1 MYKTGILNSEISK
14 VLSDLGH
21 TDTIIIA
28 DCGLPIPDGVK
39 KIDLALTFG
48 HPSFEEVFNLV
59 KAHMKIEQLTIANE
73 MIKQNSALYV
83 KLLAENY
90 VKLLAENIDMVT
102 ESHEKLKMYSK
113 DVKAIIKTGEATPY
127 ANAILS
133 SGVLF

>member
-1 MYKTGILNSEISK
+1 LNSEISK

-83 KLLAENY
+83 KLLAEN
-90 VKLLAENIDMVT
+90 IDMVT

-113 DVKAIIKTGEATPY
+113 DVKAIIRTGEATPY

>member
-28 DCGLPIPDGVK
+28 DCGLPVPDGVK

-48 HPSFEEVFNLV
+48 HPSFEEVFNVV
-59 KAHMKIEQLTIANE
+59 KEHMAIEQLTIANE
-73 MIKQNSALYV
+73 MIKQNSEL
-83 KLLAENY
+83 Y
-90 VKLLAENIDMVT
+90 VKLLAENIDMIT
-102 ESHEKLKMYSK
+102 ESHETLKMYSK
-113 DVKAIIKTGEATPY
+113 ETKAIIRTGEATPY
-127 ANAILS
+127 ANVILS

>member
-21 TDTIIIA
+21 TDKIIIA
-28 DCGLPIPDGVK
+28 DCGLPVPDGVK

-73 MIKQNSALYV
+73 MIKQNSEL
-83 KLLAENY
+83 Y

-102 ESHEKLKMYSK
+102 ESHEYLKMYSK
-113 DVKAIIKTGEATPY
+113 DVKAIIRTGEATPY